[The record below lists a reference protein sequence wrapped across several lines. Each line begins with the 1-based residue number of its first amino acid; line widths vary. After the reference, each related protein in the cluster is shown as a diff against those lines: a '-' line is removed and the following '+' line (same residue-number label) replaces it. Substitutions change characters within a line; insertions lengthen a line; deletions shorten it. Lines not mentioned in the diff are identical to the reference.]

1 MYQKPN
7 GNAGIGAA
15 GPPKPVTLPLPK
27 ELSRCKGCPYPGIGF
42 ICWNADG
49 TCMRTDEEELS
60 RRDERRRRK

>member
-7 GNAGIGAA
+7 GNASIGSE

-27 ELSRCKGCPYPGIGF
+27 DLSRCEGCPYPGIGF
-42 ICWNADG
+42 ICWNTDG